1 MGDISELWR
10 TFPTV
15 HCLLQLTHDHPPL
28 QLASSCLLRLFLFSP
43 LLYFSHLCSQRLIL
57 NASLFLVWQR
67 VDFESGSNPT
77 SCRKYTSEDFRQ
89 FLRTTHPENKSDF
102 AKQDKQ
108 QIWSV
113 NKLCFAEEDISSEIE
128 SCLLVEQARR

>member
-1 MGDISELWR
+1 MFAKANIE
-10 TFPTV
+10 
-15 HCLLQLTHDHPPL
+15 CL
-28 QLASSCLLRLFLFSP
+28 SFSRMAK
-43 LLYFSHLCSQRLIL
+43 SKS
-57 NASLFLVWQR
+57 
-67 VDFESGSNPT
+67 DFESGSNPT

-113 NKLCFAEEDISSEIE
+113 NKLCFAEEDISSEIG
-128 SCLLVEQARR
+128 SRLLVEQARR